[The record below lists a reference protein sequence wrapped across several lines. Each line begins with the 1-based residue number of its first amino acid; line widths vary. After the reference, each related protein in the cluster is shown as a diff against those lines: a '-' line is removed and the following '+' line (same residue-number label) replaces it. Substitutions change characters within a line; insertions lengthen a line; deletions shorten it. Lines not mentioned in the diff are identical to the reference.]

1 LMRDPSPKNAPI
13 PMEISFLE
21 EFVVVEA
28 FDLERLS
35 GNPRISETVEEFLA
49 RKREFVSQIVWP
61 PGIEFE
67 CKKCGDCCTWN
78 FIVMHMDG
86 EVICALRERAKY
98 PHGSW
103 ILNED
108 RKLTVQMPG
117 YMFMGSIPPVQT
129 EYINRTG
136 RHWGY
141 WILNARGEVVL
152 YNPTP
157 CIHLTEDKLCG
168 IYEDRPRF
176 CREYFCRRHPILR
189 TAEYYDDVF
198 ERQEAYRCPPEESHY
213 YPLWLA
219 VLSLIKDPVRIL
231 DVGCGPGQFAAL
243 CAGEGHEYVGLDWSQ
258 VAIEIG
264 REGPGEFHLVDL
276 QQDRTHFKDD
286 YDVATFIEFLEH
298 VPDDLEILADVPQG
312 RTVILTVPDYPGAEH
327 FRFFSDLDQ
336 VTHRY
341 QSLITVAARMI
352 LSGKSRQG
360 RSVKMF
366 VLKGVRR

>member
-1 LMRDPSPKNAPI
+1 
-13 PMEISFLE
+13 MEISFLE

-35 GNPRISETVEEFLA
+35 GNPRIYETVEEFLA

-67 CKKCGDCCTWN
+67 CKKCGDCCTWS
-78 FIVMHMDG
+78 FIPLNIG
-86 EVICALRERAKY
+86 EEVVRALRELAKY

-103 ILNED
+103 IMKED
-108 RKLTVQMPG
+108 RQIMVQMPG
-117 YMFMGSIPPVQT
+117 YVFMGSIPPVQT

-136 RHWGY
+136 RYWGY
-141 WILNARGEVVL
+141 WVLNARGEVVL

-157 CIHLTEDKLCG
+157 CIHLTEDKICG
-168 IYEDRPRF
+168 IYEERPRF
-176 CREYFCRRHPILR
+176 CKEYSCRRHPILR

-213 YPLWLA
+213 YPLWAA
-219 VLSLIKDPVRIL
+219 VLSLIKHPVKIL
-231 DVGCGPGQFAAL
+231 DIGCGPGQFAAL
-243 CAGEGHEYVGLDWSQ
+243 CAEAGHKYVGLDWSK

-276 QQDRTHFKDD
+276 QQDRTHFNDD

-298 VPDDLEILADVPQG
+298 VPDDLEILADVPRG

-341 QSLITVAARMI
+341 QPLITIAARMI
-352 LSGKSRQG
+352 LSGKSRRG

-366 VLKGVRR
+366 VLKGIRR